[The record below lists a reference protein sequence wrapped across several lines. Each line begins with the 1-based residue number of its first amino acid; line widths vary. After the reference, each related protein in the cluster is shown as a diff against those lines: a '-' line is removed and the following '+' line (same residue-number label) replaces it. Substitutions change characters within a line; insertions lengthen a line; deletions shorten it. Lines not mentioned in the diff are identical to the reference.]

1 MMHTRFAYTPS
12 NTMPLSP
19 RAAGSIRDSRPP
31 PSVTVYA
38 HSQIFHDPT
47 WHPIPGRDGPRS
59 PHTTTSGDRLDR
71 DSLDRERART
81 RERPSAGT
89 RPRERRRSIA
99 AHSHSHWHSYA
110 PRGRA
115 GGHGAMLPVVLLP
128 RGWHAEA
135 EAEDVGDR
143 FVVHAGA
150 RTRARARARGE
161 VVLFHPDA
169 RDRVGESSR
178 AQFRYVYGG
187 GASEVSH
194 GYLYF
199 AQR

>member
-1 MMHTRFAYTPS
+1 
-12 NTMPLSP
+12 
-19 RAAGSIRDSRPP
+19 
-31 PSVTVYA
+31 
-38 HSQIFHDPT
+38 
-47 WHPIPGRDGPRS
+47 
-59 PHTTTSGDRLDR
+59 
-71 DSLDRERART
+71 
-81 RERPSAGT
+81 
-89 RPRERRRSIA
+89 
-99 AHSHSHWHSYA
+99 
-110 PRGRA
+110 
-115 GGHGAMLPVVLLP
+115 MLPVVLLP

-150 RTRARARARGE
+150 RTRARARGE

-178 AQFRYVYGG
+178 AQFRYVHGG

>member
-1 MMHTRFAYTPS
+1 MIHTRFVSRTHHPTPC
-12 NTMPLSP
+12 PSP
-19 RAAGSIRDSRPP
+19 HGPRGRFEIRDPPP
-31 PSVTVYA
+31 PSLFTHTARYSTIPRGIPSVAA
-38 HSQIFHDPT
+38 HDDARTNAS
-47 WHPIPGRDGPRS
+47 
-59 PHTTTSGDRLDR
+59 SGDRLDR

-99 AHSHSHWHSYA
+99 AHSFA
-110 PRGRA
+110 FAFVRA
-115 GGHGAMLPVVLLP
+115 TWTRRGHGAMLPVVLLP

-169 RDRVGESSR
+169 RDR
-178 AQFRYVYGG
+178 
-187 GASEVSH
+187 
-194 GYLYF
+194 
-199 AQR
+199 